1 MYRFKILVVDD
12 EIRFCKFLKS
22 FLVVKGYSVD
32 VAYSGKDALEAAV
45 KAEPDVILLDIKMPG
60 MSGMDTLQELR
71 RAGVSAA
78 VIFLTA
84 QAKFAYAVEAIKLN
98 VNDYIL
104 KPINNIDILLAAI
117 RRCTE
122 KLELQKK
129 VKLYE
134 DILPVCCKCQKIR
147 DDTGYEH
154 GAGKW
159 MAMETYLIKR
169 AHVTCSHGYCPEC
182 FEGAMSVLTTGEA
195 MRKKTASENGTKQL
209 LQQTVLN
216 KMMTNVEEALGT
228 LLKA

>member
-12 EIRFCKFLKS
+12 EIKFCKFLKS

-32 VAYSGKDALEAAV
+32 VAYSGKDALEAAA
-45 KAEPDVILLDIKMPG
+45 KEEPDVILLDIEMPG

-84 QAKFAYAVEAIKLN
+84 HVKFTYAVEAIRLN
-98 VNDYIL
+98 VDDYIL
-104 KPINNIDILLAAI
+104 KPINNIDVLLAAI

-154 GAGKW
+154 GTGKW
-159 MAMETYLIKR
+159 MTMETYLIKR
-169 AHVTCSHGYCPEC
+169 AHVSCSHGYCPEC
-182 FEGAMSVLTTGEA
+182 FEEEMSAFATRKA
-195 MRKKTASENGTKQL
+195 MRKKQHQK
-209 LQQTVLN
+209 
-216 KMMTNVEEALGT
+216 
-228 LLKA
+228 